1 MRLAKKIMYAAIV
14 SMPIFMCGCP
24 DEGIPEGYVVKM
36 KKDYSD
42 NVMLVR
48 SYNYNYDS
56 SYLEV
61 KSIDTT
67 YNWASKKGDIERIR
81 GDYYRL
87 LRIFGHDYR
96 NLVCTS
102 ISYDDF
108 NDSLMKSISDY
119 IIDDDP
125 FDEVYAYYEDYG
137 MPALLRII
145 NQNDLTDFER
155 LK

>member
-1 MRLAKKIMYAAIV
+1 MRLAKKIMYAAIA

-24 DEGIPEGYVVKM
+24 EDGVPDGYVVKM

-42 NVMLVR
+42 SVMLVR
-48 SYNYNYDS
+48 LCMQNYDS
-56 SYLEV
+56 SDTEV
-61 KSIDTT
+61 KSIDTS
-67 YNWASKKGDIERIR
+67 YIWPSNKGDIEKIT

-87 LRIFGHDYR
+87 SSRYVYEYR
-96 NLVCTS
+96 NMVCTS
-102 ISYDDF
+102 ISHDDW
-108 NDSLMKSISDY
+108 NDTLMKTISEY
-119 IIDDDP
+119 IIDTDP

-145 NQNDLTDFER
+145 NQNDLTDFEK

>member
-1 MRLAKKIMYAAIV
+1 MRLAKKIMYAAIA

-24 DEGIPEGYVVKM
+24 EETFPEGYVVKM

-42 NVMLVR
+42 NVMLIR
-48 SYNYNYDS
+48 TYNYNYDS
-56 SYLEV
+56 IRYEV

-67 YNWASKKGDIERIR
+67 YIWPSNKDDIERIT

-87 LRIFGHDYR
+87 LGLYGQDYR
-96 NLVCTS
+96 NIVCTS
-102 ISYDDF
+102 VRHDEWSDT
-108 NDSLMKSISDY
+108 LMKSISDY
-119 IIDDDP
+119 IIDTDP

-137 MPALLRII
+137 KPALLRII
-145 NQNDLTDFER
+145 NQNKLKEFEK

>member
-24 DEGIPEGYVVKM
+24 DESMPEGYVVKM
-36 KKDYSD
+36 KNDYSD

-48 SYNYNYDS
+48 FYKSNYDS
-56 SYLEV
+56 TYTEV
-61 KSIDTT
+61 KSIDTS
-67 YNWASKKGDIERIR
+67 YIWPSNKGDIEKIT

-87 LRIFGHDYR
+87 LGRYGHDYR
-96 NLVCTS
+96 NMVCTS
-102 ISYDDF
+102 IKHEDW
-108 NDSLMKSISDY
+108 NDTLKKTITEY
-119 IIDDDP
+119 IIDTDP

-137 MPALLRII
+137 KAALLRII
-145 NQNDLTDFER
+145 NQNKLKDFEK